1 MKFLIFVLFFGMGF
15 SGVLAQ
21 EISLEGKLVDAQTYK
36 ELPGAK
42 LQIEKSF
49 FETVSDE
56 NGAFLF
62 SSKDLPPGEQ
72 ILSISLTD
80 YKLLRIPVIIEKGT
94 NKDLGLILMQ
104 PILADYAN
112 QISTISLSDAELD
125 EDEAHIDNLSGLLQA
140 SRDVFLNAAAFD
152 FSQTFFRPRGLDSE
166 HGKVLINGVEMN
178 KIYTGRPQ
186 WSAWGGLNDV
196 QRNQVFSMGL
206 SPSEVS
212 FGGLA
217 GTTNIIM
224 RASKYAKG
232 GKASIAAAN
241 RSYKGRLMASYGSGE
256 LKNGWSYAISASR
269 RFADEA
275 YVDGTLYDAN
285 GFFLSVEKTF
295 NGKHSLNFTG
305 FYTPNIRGKSS
316 PNTEEVFELKG
327 RKYNA
332 YWGYQDAEIR
342 NFRVREIKEPV
353 LMLNH
358 FWGFS
363 EKVSINNNFAFQF
376 GKMGNSR
383 IDFGGTRR
391 AEINDQSGYV
401 GGGTNPDPT
410 YYQKLPSY
418 YLRFKDNPN
427 YEAAYLAQQD
437 FKEDGQL
444 DWKQLYNANNAAG
457 YTVYALSE
465 DRSDDLKFDLNS
477 IVSAKINDN
486 IDLNGKLAF
495 SYLNSHNFASIKDML
510 GGDAF
515 LDVDFFAEGDQETSL
530 ENRAQ
535 SDLQNPNRSV
545 SENEPYKYNF
555 RFYATS
561 AQAFN
566 QLNFDY
572 DRLDFYFGTIASQT
586 SYQREGLFQNGNY
599 PDNSLGKSE
608 QLNFTDFGGK
618 IGANYKLTAKHLLGF
633 NAAWFTKP
641 PNLRNSFSN
650 SRQNNEVVKGVKSE
664 QIQNID
670 FSYRYRSSNIKAR
683 FSAYY
688 TQIKDATEIS
698 FYYADGL
705 SGLGRNSTTAFV
717 QEVLSG
723 IDKQHLGLEIG
734 IEAKLTSAIKLKAA
748 GAMGQFTYNNNPEL
762 YLTSDDFNDIVDY
775 GTSYLRN
782 YRIAGGP
789 QRAAQIGFEHRD
801 ADYWWFGTTI
811 NFFSQ
816 AFLDISPLTRTANF
830 LNDSDGLPIL
840 NYDENV
846 AAELL
851 KQEQFSDYILVNAI
865 GGKSWLVKGKFIGFF
880 ISLNNIFDKLYKT
893 GGFEQSRNANY
904 RTLKQDQERETPIFG
919 PKYWYGTGA
928 SYFAM
933 LYVRF

>member
-1 MKFLIFVLFFGMGF
+1 MFFFALGF
-15 SGVLAQ
+15 SGSLAQ
-21 EISLEGKLVDAQTYK
+21 EISLKGKLVDAQTYK
-36 ELPGAK
+36 ELSGAK
-42 LQIEKSF
+42 VQIEESF
-49 FETVSDE
+49 FETLSAED
-56 NGAFLF
+56 GTFILTG
-62 SSKDLPPGEQ
+62 KDLPTGEH
-72 ILSISLTD
+72 ILKISLAN
-80 YKLLRIPVIIEKGT
+80 YKLLRIPVIIEKAGI
-94 NKDLGLILMQ
+94 KDMGLILMQ
-104 PILADYAN
+104 PVVADYAN

-125 EDEAHIDNLSGLLQA
+125 EDEAYIENLSGFLQA

-178 KIYTGRPQ
+178 KVYTGRPQ

-206 SPSEVS
+206 SPSEVG

-241 RSYKGRLMASYGSGE
+241 RSYNGRFMASYGSGE
-256 LKNGWSYAISASR
+256 LKNGWAYAVSASR
-269 RFADEA
+269 RFAKEA
-275 YVDGTLYDAN
+275 YVDGSLYDAN

-295 NGKHSLNFTG
+295 NEKHSLNFTG

-332 YWGYQDAEIR
+332 YWGYQDGEVR
-342 NFRVREIKEPV
+342 NSRVREIKEPV

-358 FWGFS
+358 YWDVS
-363 EKVSINNNFAFQF
+363 EKISINNNFAFQF
-376 GKMGNSR
+376 GKTGNSR
-383 IDFGGTRR
+383 IDFGGTKKV
-391 AEINDQSGYV
+391 EINGQSGYV

-427 YEAAYLAQQD
+427 YEAAYLAQQE
-437 FKEDGQL
+437 FKENGQV
-444 DWKQLYNANNAAG
+444 DWQQLYNANKAAG
-457 YTVYALSE
+457 YTLYALAE
-465 DRSDDLKFDLNS
+465 DRNDDLKFDLNS
-477 IVSAKINDN
+477 ILSAKINEH

-495 SYLNSHNFASIKDML
+495 AYLNSHNFASIKDML
-510 GGDAF
+510 GGDTF
-515 LDVDFFAEGDQETSL
+515 LDVDFFAEGNRETSL

-545 SENEPYKYNF
+545 TENEAYKYNF
-555 RFYATS
+555 RLYANS
-561 AQAFN
+561 AKAFA

-572 DRLDFYFGTIASQT
+572 DRFDFYAATMASQT
-586 SYQREGLFQNGNY
+586 SYQRDGLFQNGNY

-618 IGANYKLTAKHLLGF
+618 IGANYKITAKHLLGF
-633 NAAWFTKP
+633 NAAWFSKP

-650 SRQNNEVVKGVKSE
+650 SRQNNEVVKGLKSE

-670 FSYRYRSSNIKAR
+670 FSYRYRSPNIKAR
-683 FSAYY
+683 ISAYY
-688 TQIKDATEIS
+688 TQIKNATEIS

-723 IDKQHLGLEIG
+723 IDKQYIGLEMG
-734 IEAKLTSAIKLKAA
+734 IEAKITPAIKLKAA
-748 GAMGQFTYNNNPEL
+748 GALGQFTYNNNPNL
-762 YLTSDDFNDIVDY
+762 YLTSDDFNEIVDY
-775 GTSYLRN
+775 GTSYLKD

-789 QRAAQIGFEHRD
+789 QRAAQIGFEYRD
-801 ADYWWFGTTI
+801 ADYWFFATTA
-811 NFFSQ
+811 NFFSH

-830 LNDSDGLPIL
+830 RNDSDGLPIL
-840 NYDENV
+840 NFDENI
-846 AAELL
+846 ARDML
-851 KQEQFSDYILVNAI
+851 KQEQFKDYMLVNAI

-880 ISLNNIFDKLYKT
+880 VSLNNIFDKLYKT

-904 RTLKQDQERETPIFG
+904 RTLKQDLEREIPIFG

-933 LYVRF
+933 VYIRF

>member
-1 MKFLIFVLFFGMGF
+1 MKYSFLILLFELGF
-15 SGVLAQ
+15 SASFAQ

-36 ELPGAK
+36 ELSGAK
-42 LQIEKSF
+42 LHIEKTI
-49 FETVSDE
+49 FETFSDE
-56 NGAFLF
+56 NGTF
-62 SSKDLPPGEQ
+62 SFTLENLPLGEQ
-72 ILSISLTD
+72 VLNIVLPD
-80 YKLLRIPVIIEKGT
+80 YNDLRIPIVIEAGT
-94 NKDLGLILMQ
+94 SKDLGLILMQ
-104 PILADYAN
+104 PVLVEYAN

-166 HGKVLINGVEMN
+166 HGKVLINGVGMN

-186 WSAWGGLNDV
+186 WSNWGGLNDM
-196 QRNQVFSMGL
+196 QRNQVFSMGQ

-241 RSYKGRLMASYGSGE
+241 RSYNGRVMASYGSGE
-256 LKNGWSYAISASR
+256 LKNGWAYAISASR
-269 RFADEA
+269 RFAKEA
-275 YVDGTLYDAN
+275 YVEGTLYDAN
-285 GFFLSVEKTF
+285 AFSLSVEKTF
-295 NGKHSLNFTG
+295 NKNHSLNFTG

-316 PNTEEVFELKG
+316 PNTAEVFELKG

-332 YWGYQDAEIR
+332 YWGYQDGEIR
-342 NFRVREIKEPV
+342 NSRVREIKEPV

-358 FWGFS
+358 FWEFS
-363 EKVSINNNFAFQF
+363 EKISISNNFAFQF

-383 IDFGGTRR
+383 IDFGGTRM
-391 AEINDQSGYV
+391 AEINGQNSYV

-418 YLRFKDNPN
+418 YLRFSDNPN

-437 FKEDGQL
+437 FKENGQL
-444 DWKQLYNANNAAG
+444 NWEQLYSANNAAG
-457 YTVYALSE
+457 YTVYALAE

-486 IDLNGKLAF
+486 ISLDGKLAF

-510 GGDAF
+510 GGETF
-515 LDVDFFAEGDQETSL
+515 LDIDFFAEGDEETSL
-530 ENRAQ
+530 EQRAQ

-545 SENEPYKYNF
+545 LENTPYKYNF
-555 RFYATS
+555 RLYANTTK
-561 AQAFN
+561 AFG

-572 DRLDFYFGTIASQT
+572 DRLDFYAGITASQT
-586 SYQREGLFQNGNY
+586 AYQREGLFQNGNF
-599 PDNSLGKSE
+599 PDNSLGNSE

-618 IGANYKLTAKHLLGF
+618 IGANYKFTAKHLFGF
-633 NAAWFTKP
+633 NVAWFTKP

-650 SRQNNEVVKGVKSE
+650 SRQNNEVVIGLTSE
-664 QIQNID
+664 QLQNMD
-670 FSYRYRSSNIKAR
+670 FSYRYRSTNIKAR
-683 FSAYY
+683 LSAYY

-723 IDKQHLGLEIG
+723 IDKQHLGLELG
-734 IEAKLTSAIKLKAA
+734 IEAQLTSAIKLKAA
-748 GAMGQFTYNNNPEL
+748 AAMGQFTYNNNPEL
-762 YLTSDDFNDIVDY
+762 YLTSDDFNDILDY
-775 GTSYLRN
+775 GTSYLKN

-789 QRAAQIGFEHRD
+789 QRAAQIGFEYRD
-801 ADYWWFGTTI
+801 PGYWWFGTTI
-811 NFFSQ
+811 NFFSH
-816 AFLDISPLTRTANF
+816 AFLDISPLTRTSNF
-830 LNDSDGLPIL
+830 LNDTDGLPIL
-840 NYDENV
+840 NYDENI
-846 AAELL
+846 ASNLL
-851 KQEQFSDYILVNAI
+851 KQEQFGNYMLVNAI
-865 GGKSWLVKGKFIGFF
+865 GGKSWLIKGKFIGFF
-880 ISLNNIFDKLYKT
+880 VSLNNIFDKLYKT

-904 RTLKQDQERETPIFG
+904 RTLKQDRERENPIFG

>member
-1 MKFLIFVLFFGMGF
+1 MFFFALAF
-15 SGVLAQ
+15 SGSLAQ
-21 EISLEGKLVDAQTYK
+21 EISLKGKLVDAQTYK
-36 ELPGAK
+36 ELSGAK
-42 LQIEKSF
+42 VQIEESF
-49 FETVSDE
+49 FETLSAED
-56 NGAFLF
+56 GTFILTG
-62 SSKDLPPGEQ
+62 KDLPTGEH
-72 ILSISLTD
+72 ILKISLAN
-80 YKLLRIPVIIEKGT
+80 YKLLRIPVIIEKAGI
-94 NKDLGLILMQ
+94 KDMGLILMQ
-104 PILADYAN
+104 PVVTDYAN

-125 EDEAHIDNLSGLLQA
+125 EDEAYIENLSGLLQA

-178 KIYTGRPQ
+178 KVYTGRPQ

-206 SPSEVS
+206 SPSEVG

-241 RSYKGRLMASYGSGE
+241 RSYNGRFMASYGSGE
-256 LKNGWSYAISASR
+256 LKNGWAYAVSASR
-269 RFADEA
+269 RFAKEA
-275 YVDGTLYDAN
+275 YVDGSLYDAN

-295 NGKHSLNFTG
+295 NEKHSLNFTG

-332 YWGYQDAEIR
+332 YWGYQDGGIR
-342 NFRVREIKEPV
+342 NSRVREIKEPV

-358 FWGFS
+358 YWDVS
-363 EKVSINNNFAFQF
+363 EKISINNNFAFQF
-376 GKMGNSR
+376 GKTGNSR
-383 IDFGGTRR
+383 IDFGGTKKV
-391 AEINDQSGYV
+391 EINGQSGYV

-427 YEAAYLAQQD
+427 YEAAYLAQQE
-437 FKEDGQL
+437 FKEHGQV
-444 DWKQLYNANNAAG
+444 DWQQLYNANKAAG
-457 YTVYALSE
+457 YTLYALAE
-465 DRSDDLKFDLNS
+465 DRNDDLKFDLNS
-477 IVSAKINDN
+477 ILSAKINEH

-495 SYLNSHNFASIKDML
+495 AYLNSHNFASIKDML
-510 GGDAF
+510 GGDTF
-515 LDVDFFAEGDQETSL
+515 LDVDFFAEGDRETSL

-535 SDLQNPNRSV
+535 SDLQNSNRSV
-545 SENEPYKYNF
+545 TENEAYKYNF
-555 RFYATS
+555 RLYANS
-561 AQAFN
+561 AKAFG

-572 DRLDFYFGTIASQT
+572 DRFDFYAATKASQT
-586 SYQREGLFQNGNY
+586 SYQRDGLFQNGNY

-618 IGANYKLTAKHLLGF
+618 IGANYKITAKHLLGF
-633 NAAWFTKP
+633 NAAWFSKP

-650 SRQNNEVVKGVKSE
+650 SRQNNEVVKGLKSE

-670 FSYRYRSSNIKAR
+670 FSYRYRSPNIKAR
-683 FSAYY
+683 ISAYY
-688 TQIKDATEIS
+688 TQIKNATEIS

-723 IDKQHLGLEIG
+723 IDKQYIGLEMG
-734 IEAKLTSAIKLKAA
+734 LEAKITPAIKLKAA
-748 GAMGQFTYNNNPEL
+748 WALGQFTYNNNPNL
-762 YLTSDDFNDIVDY
+762 YLTSDDFNEIVDY
-775 GTSYLRN
+775 GTSYLKD

-789 QRAAQIGFEHRD
+789 QRAAQIGFEYRD
-801 ADYWWFGTTI
+801 ADYWFFATTA
-811 NFFSQ
+811 NFFSH

-830 LNDSDGLPIL
+830 RNDSDGLPIL
-840 NYDENV
+840 NFDENI
-846 AAELL
+846 ARDML
-851 KQEQFSDYILVNAI
+851 KQEQFKDYMLVNAI

-880 ISLNNIFDKLYKT
+880 VSLNNIFDKLYKT

-904 RTLKQDQERETPIFG
+904 RTLKQDREREIPIFG

-933 LYVRF
+933 IYIRF

>member
-1 MKFLIFVLFFGMGF
+1 MKFVFFLLFLGLVNSASF
-15 SGVLAQ
+15 AQ
-21 EISLEGKLVDAQTYK
+21 EISLGGTLVDAQNYK
-36 ELPGAK
+36 RLADAEL
-42 LQIEKSF
+42 LIEKSSF
-49 FETVSDE
+49 KTFSDE
-56 NGAFLF
+56 NGVFLF
-62 SSKDLPPGEQ
+62 TSEKLPLGEQ
-72 ILSISLTD
+72 ILKVNLPD
-80 YKLLRIPVIIEKGT
+80 YKELRIPIIIET
-94 NKDLGLILMQ
+94 ETEKDLGLILMH

-125 EDEAHIDNLSGLLQA
+125 EDEAQIDNLSGLLQA

-166 HGKVLINGVEMN
+166 HGKVLINGIEMN
-178 KIYTGRPQ
+178 KTYTGRPQ
-186 WSAWGGLNDV
+186 WSTWGGLNDV

-206 SPSEVS
+206 TPSDVS

-224 RASKYAKG
+224 RASQYAKG
-232 GKASIAAAN
+232 GTAYLAAAN
-241 RSYKGRLMASYGSGE
+241 RRYFGRLMASYGSGE
-256 LKNGWSYAISASR
+256 LKNGWAYSISASR
-269 RFADEA
+269 RFAKEA

-295 NGKHSLNFTG
+295 NEKHSLNFTG

-316 PNTEEVFELKG
+316 PNTAEVFELKG

-332 YWGYQDAEIR
+332 YWGFQDGEIR
-342 NFRVREIKEPV
+342 NSRVREIKEPI

-358 FWGFS
+358 FWEFS
-363 EKVSINNNFAFQF
+363 EKISINNNFAFQF
-376 GKMGNSR
+376 GKTGNSR
-383 IDFGGTRR
+383 IDFGGTRL
-391 AEINDQSGYV
+391 AEINDQNSYV

-418 YLRFKDNPN
+418 YLRFSDNPN

-437 FKEDGQL
+437 FRENGQL
-444 DWKQLYNANNAAG
+444 NWQQLYRANNAAG
-457 YTVYALSE
+457 YTVYALAE
-465 DRSDDLKFDLNS
+465 DRNDDLKFDLNS
-477 IVSAKINDN
+477 IISTKISVHISLD
-486 IDLNGKLAF
+486 GKLAL

-510 GGDAF
+510 GGATF

-530 ENRAQ
+530 EQRAQ

-545 SENEPYKYNF
+545 GEDQPYKYSF
-555 RFYATS
+555 RLFAS
-561 AQAFN
+561 NANAFG

-572 DRLDFYFGTIASQT
+572 DRFDFYLGITTSQT
-586 SYQREGLFQNGNY
+586 FYQRNGLFQNGNY
-599 PDNSLGKSE
+599 PDNSLGKS
-608 QLNFTDFGGK
+608 QKLNFTDFGGK
-618 IGANYKLTAKHLLGF
+618 VGANYKITANHLLAF
-633 NAAWFTKP
+633 NAAWYSKA

-650 SRQNNEVVKGVKSE
+650 SRQNNEVVIGLQSE
-664 QIQNID
+664 QLQNVD
-670 FSYRYRSSNIKAR
+670 LSYRYRSSNIKAR
-683 FSAYY
+683 LSAYY
-688 TQIKDATEIS
+688 TQIKSATEIS

-723 IDKQHLGLEIG
+723 INKQHLGLEMG
-734 IEAKLTSAIKLKAA
+734 VEAQITSAIKLKAA
-748 GAMGQFTYNNNPEL
+748 AAMGQFTYNNNPSL

-775 GTSYLRN
+775 GTSYLKN
-782 YRIAGGP
+782 YRLAGGP
-789 QRAAQIGFEHRD
+789 QRAAQIGFEYRD
-801 ADYWWFGTTI
+801 PGYWWFGTTF

-816 AFLDISPLTRTANF
+816 AFLDISPLTRTSNF
-830 LNDSDGLPIL
+830 LNDTDGLPIL

-846 AAELL
+846 AAGLL
-851 KQEQFSDYILVNAI
+851 KQEQFDDYMLVNVI

-880 ISLNNIFDKLYKT
+880 VSLNNIFDKLYKT

-904 RTLKQDQERETPIFG
+904 RTLKQDRERQNPIFG

-933 LYVRF
+933 VYVRF

>member
-1 MKFLIFVLFFGMGF
+1 MKSFFFLLILGLGF
-15 SGVLAQ
+15 SVSFAQ
-21 EISLEGKLVDAQTYK
+21 EISVRGKLVDAQTYK
-36 ELPGAK
+36 ELSRAK
-42 LQIEKSF
+42 VLIEGSV
-49 FETVSDE
+49 FETISDE
-56 NGAFLF
+56 HGDFIFISEEIPL
-62 SSKDLPPGEQ
+62 GEQ
-72 ILSISLTD
+72 VLKITLQD
-80 YKLLRIPVIIEKGT
+80 YKELRLPIIIEAEAS
-94 NKDLGLILMQ
+94 KDLGLILMP

-166 HGKVLINGVEMN
+166 HGKVLINGIEMN
-178 KIYTGRPQ
+178 KAYTGRPQ
-186 WSAWGGLNDV
+186 WSNWGGLNDV

-206 SPSEVS
+206 SPSPVS

-217 GTTNIIM
+217 GTTNIMM

-232 GKASIAAAN
+232 GKASLAAAN
-241 RSYKGRLMASYGSGE
+241 RSYNGRLMATYGSGE
-256 LKNGWSYAISASR
+256 LKNGWAYAISASR
-269 RFADEA
+269 RFAEEA

-295 NGKHSLNFTG
+295 NKEHSLNFTG

-316 PNTEEVFELKG
+316 PNTAEVFELKG

-332 YWGYQDAEIR
+332 YWGYQDGKMR
-342 NFRVREIKEPV
+342 NSRIREIKEPI

-358 FWGFS
+358 FWKFS
-363 EKVSINNNFAFQF
+363 EEISINNNFAFQF
-376 GKMGNSR
+376 GKTGNSR
-383 IDFGGTRR
+383 IDFGGTRM
-391 AEINDQSGYV
+391 AEINGQNSYV

-418 YLRFKDNPN
+418 YLRFSDNPN

-437 FKEDGQL
+437 FKENGQL
-444 DWKQLYNANNAAG
+444 NWEQLYNANNAAG
-457 YTVYALSE
+457 YSVYALAE
-465 DRSDDLKFDLNS
+465 DRNDDIKLDFNS
-477 IVSAKINDN
+477 IISAKINDN
-486 IDLNGKLAF
+486 IDLDGKLAF

-510 GGDAF
+510 GGNNF
-515 LDVDFFAEGDQETSL
+515 LDVDFFAEGDEQTTL
-530 ENRAQ
+530 EERAQ

-545 SENEPYKYNF
+545 SEDKPYKYNF
-555 RFYATS
+555 RLYANS
-561 AQAFN
+561 AKAFA
-566 QLNFDY
+566 QMNFDY
-572 DRLDFYFGTIASQT
+572 DRLDFYVGVTASQT
-586 SYQREGLFQNGNY
+586 AYQREGLFRNGNF

-608 QLNFTDFGGK
+608 QLNFTDSGGK
-618 IGANYKLTAKHLLGF
+618 LGANYKLTAKHLFGF
-633 NAAWFTKP
+633 NAAWYTKP

-650 SRQNNEVVKGVKSE
+650 SRQNNDVVVGLASE

-670 FSYRYRSSNIKAR
+670 ISYRYRSSKIKAR
-683 FSAYY
+683 LSAYY
-688 TQIKDATEIS
+688 TQIKEATEIS

-723 IDKQHLGLEIG
+723 IDKQHLGLEMG
-734 IEAKLTSAIKLKAA
+734 VEAQLTSAIKLKTAA
-748 GAMGQFTYNNNPEL
+748 ALGQFVYRNNPEL
-762 YLTSDDFNDIVDY
+762 YLTSDDFNEIVDY
-775 GTSYLRN
+775 GTSYLKN

-789 QRAAQIGFEHRD
+789 QRAAQIGFEYRD
-801 ADYWWFGTTI
+801 PDYWWFGTTI

-816 AFLDISPLTRTANF
+816 AFLDVSPLTRTANF

-846 AAELL
+846 AEKLL
-851 KQEQFSDYILVNAI
+851 KQEQFKDYMLVNAI

-880 ISLNNIFDKLYKT
+880 VSLNNIFDKLYKT

-904 RTLKQDQERETPIFG
+904 RTLEQDRERENPIFG

-933 LYVRF
+933 IYVRF